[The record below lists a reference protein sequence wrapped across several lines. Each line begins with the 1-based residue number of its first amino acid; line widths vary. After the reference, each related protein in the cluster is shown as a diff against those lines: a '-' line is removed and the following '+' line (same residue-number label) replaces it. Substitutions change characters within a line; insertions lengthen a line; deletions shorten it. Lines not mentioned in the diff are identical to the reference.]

1 MEKKDINIEKL
12 KDLYENHDVTLDYIA
27 NELECSR
34 SLVKV
39 KAKQLG
45 LKKFSKFSFITREL
59 LEDLYVKQ
67 DLSMRQVA
75 NVLKV
80 NKRDIQRKVEEYKL
94 CKGTRDKYDISKG
107 TLKSL
112 LQEGLSA
119 SRIAKILGCSQNVI
133 LRRIKKHKIKLNR
146 RKYNIDEKELK
157 KLYMEDN
164 LSIHKIAQIYE
175 CSDIVIQIRL
185 KEAGLRNEKGKARIV
200 IDEGLLK
207 EYIEEGL
214 SYQEVADR
222 MNLPKSTV
230 ANKCRKLGIKQP
242 KSKIQQATYEDLHRL
257 YIEEG
262 KTEREIAQIYRCSRG
277 SAGRALNNL
286 GIGRENKKDIQ
297 KEQFSKI
304 LPDEK
309 LKDLYLDKGLSARRI
324 HKDLGVPEKY
334 ILNRLNKLGIRKFH
348 KGNSIPDELIREL
361 YVQRNM
367 NIPEIS
373 KLLNYSRQALGA
385 RIYKLNLTA
394 ERTPDNHTKSI
405 HRSYQNSTT
414 RSQGE
419 IELCEMYP
427 TDFINYHDVIGWE
440 LDLWYPES
448 RLAIEYNGEYWHSSA
463 TSKPGKHIAKT
474 SICDNGGIHLI
485 NIFERYWKDKEQKPK
500 ILNIIDNVLKPNE
513 LLQPSGVIQEVSKEE
528 AYEFINKN
536 NVDKVVSADYH
547 IGTYNSK
554 GLLVN
559 LLSFKE
565 SQFNIKVI
573 RFTTRLGYR
582 EDYRDLLEYIK
593 EEYDPATIEV
603 TCNRLYYN
611 GDLFKKLGFK
621 FVDNIKAEY
630 CYVRG
635 DKVISRTTYNK
646 NPDKYKKYYKVYDCG
661 RVKLKLNL

>member
-1 MEKKDINIEKL
+1 MEKKDIDVEQL
-12 KDLYENHDVTLDYIA
+12 KDLYENQDVTLDYIA
-27 NELECSR
+27 SELGCSR
-34 SLVKV
+34 SLIKTKV
-39 KAKQLG
+39 KHLG
-45 LKKFSKFSFITREL
+45 LKKFSKFSFITKEL
-59 LEDLYVKQ
+59 LEDLYIKQ
-67 DLSMRQVA
+67 DLSMQQIA
-75 NVLKV
+75 TKLGT
-80 NKRDIQRKVEEYKL
+80 NKRNIQRKVEEYKL
-94 CKGTRDKYDISKG
+94 CKGWGEKYNISKEVIKNL
-107 TLKSL
+107 LK
-112 LQEGLSA
+112 EGLSA
-119 SRIAKILGCSQNVI
+119 NKIAKILGCSQSVI
-133 LRRIKKHKIKLNR
+133 LKRIKKYNINHNR
-146 RKYNIDEKELK
+146 RKYNINEQELR
-157 KLYMEDN
+157 KLYIEDK
-164 LSIHKIAQIYE
+164 LSIRKIAKLYN
-175 CSDIVIQIRL
+175 CSDIIIRIRL
-185 KEAGLRNEKGKARIV
+185 KEMGLRDENGKARI
-200 IDEGLLK
+200 ILDEELLRR
-207 EYIEEGL
+207 YIKEGL
-214 SYQEVADR
+214 SYQEVANK
-222 MNLPKSTV
+222 MNLPKNTI

-242 KSKIQQATYEDLHRL
+242 KSKIRQATYEELYKL

-262 KTEREIAQIYRCSRG
+262 KTEYEIAQIYECSRG
-277 SAGRALNNL
+277 SAGRALNKL
-286 GIGRENKKDIQ
+286 GIRREDKKDIQ
-297 KEQFSKI
+297 EKQLSKI
-304 LPDEK
+304 LSDKK

-324 HKDLGVPEKY
+324 HNDLGVPEKY
-334 ILNRLNKLGIRKFH
+334 ILSRLNKLGIRKISQWDFITEDVLR
-348 KGNSIPDELIREL
+348 NL
-361 YVQRNM
+361 YVQQNM
-367 NIPEIS
+367 NIPEITKLFKCPKSVIAS
-373 KLLNYSRQALGA
+373 KVYR
-385 RIYKLNLTA
+385 YNLTA
-394 ERTPDNHTKSI
+394 ERTLENHTKSI

-419 IELCEMYP
+419 VELCEMYP

-474 SICDNGGIHLI
+474 SICDNGGIYLI
-485 NIFERYWKDKEQKPK
+485 NIFERHWKDKEQKLK

-513 LLQPSGVIQEVSKEE
+513 LLQPLGVIQEVSKEE
-528 AYEFINKN
+528 AYKFINEN

-621 FVDNIKAEY
+621 FIDNIKAEY
-630 CYVRG
+630 CYVWG

-661 RVKLKLNL
+661 RVKLRLDL